1 MQHFSPYPYYALQV
15 CFNWLYKHHFSHF
28 MCTCTT
34 YIKYFQYFQTHENYS
49 PKLTRLVC
57 YISLDV
63 LDVFLLF
70 SIVFTNIRRKSLSN
84 DLKTRSASDNWMS
97 HIMPFN
103 STQFE
108 RLRPQCKPLM
118 GRLQTWHIASWGGF
132 KLETVQQAC
141 QHQVCLYPWHR
152 FANTIPNPDPK
163 WKEVL
168 RIWRNKF
175 AILVEKPL
183 RPELVGCIPKIWV
196 VVKGPKVGKDGGVL
210 GYVVS

>member
-1 MQHFSPYPYYALQV
+1 
-15 CFNWLYKHHFSHF
+15 

-34 YIKYFQYFQTHENYS
+34 YIKYFQYFQTHVNYT

-70 SIVFTNIRRKSLSN
+70 SIAFTNIRRLSN
-84 DLKTRSASDNWMS
+84 DFKTRSASDNEMS

-108 RLRPQCKPLM
+108 RLWPQCKRWRS
-118 GRLQTWHIASWGGF
+118 GLQTWHIASWGVL

-141 QHQVCLYPWHR
+141 QHQVCL
-152 FANTIPNPDPK
+152 
-163 WKEVL
+163 
-168 RIWRNKF
+168 
-175 AILVEKPL
+175 
-183 RPELVGCIPKIWV
+183 
-196 VVKGPKVGKDGGVL
+196 
-210 GYVVS
+210 